1 MSEEPTGP
9 TGSNSS
15 LPEGQS
21 DATGSTGSIYMG
33 ETGPP
38 PPPTITLAEILSSTE
53 ALSQKE
59 AADKAALEGIGHIGI
74 ETLRAKLIQW
84 AVAGFPSAY
93 AIHEV
98 TITPPAL
105 CSDGV
110 SRVLGEYIEFC
121 SGKTIHDHV
130 AVLQDVLPDIT
141 VSFSYTGFSI
151 QVVVTRPTA

>member
-15 LPEGQS
+15 LPEEQAGG
-21 DATGSTGSIYMG
+21 TGSMYELGPTGP
-33 ETGPP
+33 PP
-38 PPPTITLAEILSSTE
+38 PPPTITLADILSSTE
-53 ALSQKE
+53 AISQKE

-74 ETLRAKLIQW
+74 ETLRTKLIQW

-105 CSDGV
+105 CSDGI

-121 SGKTIHDHV
+121 SGKTIHEHV
-130 AVLQDVLPDIT
+130 AVLQAVLPDIT

-151 QVVVTRPTA
+151 QVVVTRPMA